1 MNRQPGGQVG
11 RKKGAH
17 YSAPIPAGPLPRD
30 LDPRGLWRGIGGRAA
45 RAALVLAIGALVFG
59 GVRLA
64 VAASQHSDSGKRTE
78 AATKKRGGKRA
89 ESAGHD
95 DTNANGATAGH
106 AESDARKT
114 ESQLQAVKS
123 EIDRITKE
131 VSGEQVERD
140 RLTKELR
147 ASELS
152 VGKARESLEGV
163 RHERAEDAAR
173 RASLAT
179 QKRDAE
185 ASIAKGRSALEG
197 QLRAAYLIGDQEPLK
212 LLLNQQDPARAGR
225 MFVYYS
231 YFGHARAQEIHS
243 IEDNVARLE
252 QLDTEL
258 ANEDA
263 KLAELEKQ
271 QRTQLSAVEQA
282 RARRTV
288 VLANLEAESHTR
300 AQNLEK
306 LRSQQAGLEKLL
318 HDLREAM
325 ARFPVEGN
333 DAFAHLRGKL
343 AWPVSGHVVAR
354 FGETRAGGVK
364 WDGVLVATERG
375 APVRA
380 VYQGRVI
387 YADWLPG
394 LGLLT
399 IVDHGDG
406 YMSLYGHNER
416 LYKAVGEKVG
426 VGDAIA
432 AAGDSGGSARPELYF
447 EIRKGGKPVDPR
459 PWFKAGEP

>member
-1 MNRQPGGQVG
+1 MAACIAVPANVALAAKP
-11 RKKGAH
+11 
-17 YSAPIPAGPLPRD
+17 AP
-30 LDPRGLWRGIGGRAA
+30 
-45 RAALVLAIGALVFG
+45 
-59 GVRLA
+59 
-64 VAASQHSDSGKRTE
+64 RTE
-78 AATKKRGGKRA
+78 RSQPENDAKKA
-89 ESAGHD
+89 ES
-95 DTNANGATAGH
+95 
-106 AESDARKT
+106 E
-114 ESQLQAVKS
+114 LQAVKS
-123 EIDRITKE
+123 EIDRISKQ

-147 ASELS
+147 TAEIS
-152 VGKARESLEGV
+152 VGKARGNLESV
-163 RHERAEDAAR
+163 RHERAEQAAR
-173 RASLAT
+173 RAALVT
-179 QKRDAE
+179 EKRDAQ
-185 ASIAKGRSALEG
+185 ANVAKGRVALAG
-197 QLRAAYLIGDQEPLK
+197 QLRAAYLIGHEEPLK
-212 LLLNQQDPARAGR
+212 LLLNQKDPARAGR
-225 MFVYYS
+225 MFAYYG
-231 YFGHARAQEIHS
+231 YFGRARAEEIHS
-243 IEDNVARLE
+243 IEANVARLDE
-252 QLDTEL
+252 LDTQL
-258 ANEDA
+258 ATEDA

-271 QRTQLSAVEQA
+271 QRVQLSEVEQA
-282 RARRTV
+282 RSKRTV
-288 VLANLEAESHTR
+288 VLANLEAESHNR

-318 HDLREAM
+318 RQLREAM
-325 ARFPVEGN
+325 QKYPIEGN

-343 AWPVSGHVVAR
+343 AWPVSGRVVAR

-416 LYKAVGEKVG
+416 LYKAVGENVAA
-426 VGDAIA
+426 GDAIA
-432 AAGDSGGSARPELYF
+432 SAGDSGGSNRPELYF